1 MDVEPRERPPV
12 ADVVAGAG
20 LLNEKPDPKIM
31 KGQNQ
36 YPF

>member
-20 LLNEKPDPKIM
+20 LLNKKPDPEM

>member
-1 MDVEPRERPPV
+1 MDVEPSERPPV

-20 LLNEKPDPKIM
+20 LLNKKPDPEM